1 MEERL
6 FNYLFFK
13 AKEANGRPVLGKF
26 EPLKVRF
33 LYSSVEQI
41 PLGRVHLYNYAPK
54 KFSRVLC
61 LKNGMSNKEAEKHSC
76 PMCDVERFGTP
87 SSKYFAFVTDLN
99 DDGALKLLE
108 FNYSLGKQ
116 IDEVAELKGR
126 PVHDLVFI
134 LSKKGTGKE
143 TTYTAMLDETSQ
155 FSVSDYF
162 KGVGIT
168 DYPQIVGQV
177 GDKTP
182 ILALSKEQ
190 MVEFIDGKFPW
201 SDGSYSEGS
210 STRKFTSLGATVT
223 VRNSQ
228 TAVDVEDVAEEVTT
242 FADEESMEIV
252 DDTPSSGSF
261 F

>member
-6 FNYLFFK
+6 FSYLFFK
-13 AKEANGRPVLGKF
+13 AKEANGRPVVGKF

-33 LYSSVEQI
+33 LYSAVEQI

-61 LKNGMSNKEAEKHSC
+61 LKNGMTNKQAEKHSC

-87 SSKYFAFVTDLN
+87 SSKYYAFVSDLN

-116 IDEVAELKGR
+116 LDDVAELKGR
-126 PVHDLVFI
+126 PLHDLVFV

-143 TTYTAMLDETSQ
+143 TTYTAMLDETSP
-155 FSVSDYF
+155 FNVTGYF
-162 KGVGIT
+162 KSLGIA
-168 DYPQIVGQV
+168 DYPALVGGV

-182 ILALSKEQ
+182 VLQLSAEQ
-190 MVEFIDGKFPW
+190 MQEFINGNYPW
-201 SDGSYSEGS
+201 STGES
-210 STRKFTSLGATVT
+210 STTTRKFTALGATVT
-223 VRNSQ
+223 VRNEQ
-228 TAVDVEDVAEEVTT
+228 TAVDMGDDATEVAQFE
-242 FADEESMEIV
+242 DEESMEIV

>member
-6 FNYLFFK
+6 FSYLFFK
-13 AKEANGRPVLGKF
+13 AKESNGRPVPGKF

-33 LYSSVEQI
+33 LYSAVEQI

-61 LKNGMSNKEAEKHSC
+61 LKNGMTNKQAEKHHC

-87 SSKYFAFVTDLN
+87 SSKYYAFVADLN

-108 FNYSLGKQ
+108 LNYSLGKQ
-116 IDEVAELKGR
+116 LDDIAELKGR
-126 PVHDLVFI
+126 PLHDLVFI

-143 TTYTAMLDETSQ
+143 TNYTAMLDETSA
-155 FSVSDYF
+155 FNVTGYLKSL
-162 KGVGIT
+162 GLA
-168 DYPQIVGQV
+168 DYPPLVGEV
-177 GDKTP
+177 GAKTP
-182 ILALSKEQ
+182 VLQLSKEQ
-190 MVEFIDGKFPW
+190 MQEFIEGNYPW
-201 SDGSYSEGS
+201 STGESSS
-210 STRKFTSLGATVT
+210 STRKFTALGSTVT

-228 TAVDVEDVAEEVTT
+228 TDIDMGDVATEVAP
-242 FADEESMEIV
+242 FADEEEVEIV